1 MARTAVMGTRGTAG
15 VATQLRRL
23 AVGNGRRVRRG
34 ALAAVATVARGRARR
49 RREALLP
56 RRAASI
62 VAALLPRRSGLVV
75 ARARAHVRAVRPGF
89 LAYAA
94 GIVALSGVRR
104 RLGLPR
110 PPMVPVVSTVPL
122 AVGAALPRGRV
133 QYAAAWIAY
142 VWLFKVAWEIPYDKP
157 EKLRRHLRL
166 HYPIRID
173 SAIGAGVPPGVRLQ
187 RALRDP
193 SRLTWLDYA
202 LTASYHGLWLA
213 PHAVLGWLLLR
224 QPDRVPRVAGRLA
237 GVYHLTTLG
246 YWYLPTAPPWWASE
260 REGLLGGEVRH
271 VGREV
276 RDAIAAR
283 IGRSR
288 DDDSGDFMEL
298 GNPWGSMPSDALPAA
313 ALTARS
319 LAQVDRTAGAVA
331 WACTGLLAFTVVYL
345 GEHYVVDV
353 IAGLVLSEAVWRAEP
368 AVLPLVHLGL
378 DVLRGLEEQVS

>member
-1 MARTAVMGTRGTAG
+1 MNVT
-15 VATQLRRL
+15 TQLR
-23 AVGNGRRVRRG
+23 AIAAGGGRRTRRS
-34 ALAAVATVARGRARR
+34 AMSAVAIVARGRARR
-49 RREALLP
+49 RREELIP
-56 RRAASI
+56 RRAAST
-62 VAALLPRRSGLVV
+62 VAAMLPRRSNAAAAT
-75 ARARAHVRAVRPGF
+75 ARAYARAVRPGF

-94 GIVALSGVRR
+94 AVVALSGARR

-193 SRLTWLDYA
+193 PRLTWLDYA

-213 PHAVLGWLLLR
+213 PHVVLGWLLVR
-224 QPDRVPRVAGRLA
+224 RPDSVPRIAGRLA

-260 REGLLGGEVRH
+260 REGLLDGEIRH

-276 RDAIAAR
+276 RDAIAER
-283 IGRSR
+283 IGRPR
-288 DDDSGDFMEL
+288 DDDGGDFMEL
-298 GNPWGSMPSDALPAA
+298 GNPWGSMPSDVVPAA

-319 LAQVDRTAGAVA
+319 LAQLDRTAGALA
-331 WACTGLLAFTVVYL
+331 WTCTGLVAVTVVYL

-353 IAGLVLSEAVWRAEP
+353 IAGLALSEAVWRAEP

-378 DVLRGLEEQVS
+378 DVLRGLEERVS